1 MRNKLSPSIRRCSRF
16 CKDVDEYNSILK
28 QDVVYQF
35 ENFLLDD
42 LLAEFKRTRRRTPI
56 TKKNYRTDIE
66 NYRKFIKE
74 KQETQMNRLPICCN
88 DHNEIER
95 FKMEF
100 MPILQRYSFL
110 RYMISRICP
119 KVLEPSVEEL
129 QEAISRLDTSRE
141 LGTQVVAKRLDAI
154 TPLSIETDRRVLKH
168 LEYAHSKDG
177 RVRRILN
184 LDTLLDDEQK

>member
-1 MRNKLSPSIRRCSRF
+1 
-16 CKDVDEYNSILK
+16 
-28 QDVVYQF
+28 
-35 ENFLLDD
+35 
-42 LLAEFKRTRRRTPI
+42 
-56 TKKNYRTDIE
+56 
-66 NYRKFIKE
+66 
-74 KQETQMNRLPICCN
+74 MNRLPICCN

-95 FKMEF
+95 FKIEF
-100 MPILQRYSFL
+100 MPILHTYSFL
-110 RYMISRICP
+110 RYMMSRICP

-129 QEAISRLDTSRE
+129 QEAISWLDASRE
-141 LGTQVVAKRLDAI
+141 LGTQKQLAKRLDAI